1 MRNVC
6 GSKDVSITD
15 TLTDSM
21 NLFFCFSLVAFTLKK
36 VDSTFRESYSVTSLE
51 QMPERGQ

>member
-1 MRNVC
+1 MEVKM
-6 GSKDVSITD
+6 SASQIH

-36 VDSTFRESYSVTSLE
+36 VDSNFRESYSVTSLE